1 MAVPT
6 KPTDN
11 RLLAALAPDV
21 FQRLA
26 ADLQPVR
33 LSLGARLYESG
44 TKLQHAY
51 FPTTAIVSLHYIT
64 ETGASTEIA
73 GVGNEGM
80 VGVGLF
86 MGSVSMSS
94 AAMVGTAGM
103 AYRLDARV
111 LRQEFNQAGGLQSLL
126 LLYAMALMAQYSQN
140 AVCNRHHSV
149 DEKLSRWLLETLDR
163 NPDQP
168 VVITQELMAN
178 MLGVRRESI
187 TVAAGKLQQAGCLSY
202 RRGHI
207 GVLDRRAL
215 EHRSCEC
222 YGALKREVTGLMS
235 TAALIN
241 A

>member
-1 MAVPT
+1 MAVTP

-26 ADLQPVR
+26 ADLQPVH
-33 LSLGARLYESG
+33 LALGASLYEPGS
-44 TKLQHAY
+44 KLQHAY

-64 ETGASTEIA
+64 ESGASTEVA

-86 MGSVSMSS
+86 MGSASMSS
-94 AAMVGTAGM
+94 AAMVGTAGS
-103 AYRLDARV
+103 AFRLDARV
-111 LRQEFNQAGGLQSLL
+111 LRQEFSQAGGLQSLL

-178 MLGVRRESI
+178 MLGVRRESV
-187 TVAAGKLQQAGCLSY
+187 TVAAGKLQQAGCVSY

-207 GVLDRRAL
+207 GVLDRSAL
-215 EHRSCEC
+215 EHRTCEC
-222 YGALKREVTGLMS
+222 YGALKKEVAGLLPS
-235 TAALIN
+235 VRPR
-241 A
+241 

>member
-1 MAVPT
+1 MAVAH

-11 RLLAALAPDV
+11 HLLAALAPEV

-26 ADLQPVR
+26 ADLQPVH
-33 LSLGARLYESG
+33 LALGASLYEPGS
-44 TKLQHAY
+44 KLQHAY
-51 FPTTAIVSLHYIT
+51 FPTSATVSLHYVT
-64 ETGASTEIA
+64 EAGASTEMA

-86 MGSVSMSS
+86 MGGASTSSS
-94 AAMVGTAGM
+94 AMVSSAGH
-103 AYRLDARV
+103 AFRLDARV
-111 LRQEFNQAGGLQSLL
+111 LRQEFSQCGGLQKLL
-126 LLYAMALMAQYSQN
+126 LLYAMALMAQIGQN

-168 VVITQELMAN
+168 VVVTQELMAN
-178 MLGVRRESI
+178 MLGVRRESV

-207 GVLDRRAL
+207 GVLDRSAL
-215 EHRSCEC
+215 ERRTCEC
-222 YGALKREVTGLMS
+222 YGALKKEVASLMS
-235 TAALIN
+235 AARQH
-241 A
+241 